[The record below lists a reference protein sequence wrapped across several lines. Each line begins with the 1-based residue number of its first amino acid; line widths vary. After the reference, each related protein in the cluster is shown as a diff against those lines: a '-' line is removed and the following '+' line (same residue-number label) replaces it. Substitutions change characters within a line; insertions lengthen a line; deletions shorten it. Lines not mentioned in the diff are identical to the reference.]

1 MSKYDFSHIKDEMVK
16 DALVDYKEKIDN
28 CKSHRLDVSGYRVEK
43 PWGYEIWLELNEF
56 YAYKI
61 IHMNKGN

>member
-1 MSKYDFSHIKDEMVK
+1 MARI
-16 DALVDYKEKIDN
+16 
-28 CKSHRLDVSGYRVEK
+28 EK

-61 IHMNKGN
+61 IHMNKDIKVVYNGTIEKLKPTMLLKVKQKLS